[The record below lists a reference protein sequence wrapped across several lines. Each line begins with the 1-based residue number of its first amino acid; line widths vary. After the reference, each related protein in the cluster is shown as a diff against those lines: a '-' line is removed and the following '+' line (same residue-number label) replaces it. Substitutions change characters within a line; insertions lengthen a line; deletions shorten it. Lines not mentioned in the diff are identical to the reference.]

1 MKILIAEDE
10 VDLADALKILL
21 IKNNFI
27 VDVAYD
33 GIEAYDFIKT
43 YDYDALILDVMM
55 PKMDGFTLI
64 KKLRSEN
71 IKTPIMMLTA
81 RGEREDRILGFNSGA
96 DDYLPKPFDS
106 EELVVRIR
114 AMLRR
119 KDNYS
124 DNIISYKDLSFDKDK
139 AILYTKDKSVSL
151 NGKEYALM
159 DLFMSNP
166 LKVFSV
172 DSLLEKIW
180 GYEDVDIA
188 VIWVHISN
196 IRKKLKSIDSKVSIS
211 ISRGLGYFLES
222 KDV

>member
-10 VDLADALKILL
+10 VDLAEALKTLL
-21 IKNNFI
+21 IKNNFV
-27 VDVAYD
+27 VDVAND

-55 PKMDGFTLI
+55 PKMDGFTLL
-64 KKLRSEN
+64 KKLRSEDIN
-71 IKTPIMMLTA
+71 TPIMMLTA
-81 RGEREDRILGFNSGA
+81 RGEKEDRILGFNSGA

-211 ISRGLGYFLES
+211 ISRGLGYFLEH
-222 KDV
+222 KYV

>member
-21 IKNNFI
+21 IKNNFV

-81 RGEREDRILGFNSGA
+81 RGEKEDRILGFNSGA

-139 AILYTKDKSVSL
+139 ALLYTKDKSVSL

-211 ISRGLGYFLES
+211 ISRGLGYFLEY

>member
-10 VDLADALKILL
+10 IDLADALRALL

-33 GIEAYDFIKT
+33 GEEAYDFIKSV
-43 YDYDALILDVMM
+43 DYDALILDVMM
-55 PKMDGFTLI
+55 PKIDGFTLL
-64 KKLRSEN
+64 KKIRNEN
-71 IKTPIMMLTA
+71 IKTPVMMLTA
-81 RGEREDRILGFNSGA
+81 RSQRDDRILGFNSGA

-106 EELVVRIR
+106 EELIVRIK

-124 DNIISYKDLSFDKDK
+124 ADIITYKDLSFNKDS
-139 AILYTKDKSVSL
+139 ALLYTKGKSVSL

-159 DLFMSNP
+159 EQFMANP

-172 DSLLEKIW
+172 DNLLEKIW

-188 VIWVHISN
+188 VVWVHISN

-211 ISRGLGYFLES
+211 ISRGLGYFLEY

>member
-10 VDLADALKILL
+10 VDLADALKTLL

-33 GIEAYDFIKT
+33 GLEAYDFIKT
-43 YDYDALILDVMM
+43 YDYDALIFDVMM
-55 PKMDGFTLI
+55 PKMDGFTLL

-71 IKTPIMMLTA
+71 NKTPIMMLTS
-81 RGEREDRILGFNSGA
+81 RGERDDRIFGFNSGA

-106 EELVVRIR
+106 EELIVRIR

-124 DNIISYKDLSFDKDK
+124 DDIISYKDLSFNKDK
-139 AILYTKDKSVSL
+139 ALLYTKDKSISL

-159 DLFMSNP
+159 ELFMNNP
-166 LKVFSV
+166 LKVFSI

-196 IRKKLKSIDSKVSIS
+196 IRKKLKNIDSKVSIS
-211 ISRGLGYFLES
+211 ISRGLGYFLEY

>member
-21 IKNNFI
+21 IKNNFV

-81 RGEREDRILGFNSGA
+81 RGEKEDRILGFNSGA

-196 IRKKLKSIDSKVSIS
+196 IRKKLKSIDSKASIS
-211 ISRGLGYFLES
+211 ISRGLGYFLEY

>member
-10 VDLADALKILL
+10 VDLADALKTLL

-33 GIEAYDFIKT
+33 GLEAYDFIKT
-43 YDYDALILDVMM
+43 YDYDALIFDVMM
-55 PKMDGFTLI
+55 PKMDGFTLL

-71 IKTPIMMLTA
+71 NKTPIMMLTS
-81 RGEREDRILGFNSGA
+81 RGERDDRIFGFNSGA

-106 EELVVRIR
+106 EELIVRIR

-124 DNIISYKDLSFDKDK
+124 DDIISYKDLSFNKDK
-139 AILYTKDKSVSL
+139 ALLYTKDKSISL

-159 DLFMSNP
+159 ELFMNNP
-166 LKVFSV
+166 LKVFSI

-188 VIWVHISN
+188 VVWVHISN
-196 IRKKLKSIDSKVSIS
+196 IRKKLKNIDSKVSIS
-211 ISRGLGYFLES
+211 ISRGLGYFLEY

>member
-10 VDLADALKILL
+10 VDLAKALEAIL
-21 IKNNFI
+21 IKNNFV

-55 PKMDGFTLI
+55 PKMDGFTLL

-81 RGEREDRILGFNSGA
+81 RGEKEDRILGFNSGA

-196 IRKKLKSIDSKVSIS
+196 IRKKLKSIDSKASIS
-211 ISRGLGYFLES
+211 ISRGLGYFLEY

>member
-10 VDLADALKILL
+10 VDLAEALKTLL
-21 IKNNFI
+21 IKNNFV
-27 VDVAYD
+27 VDVAND

-55 PKMDGFTLI
+55 PKMDGFTLL

-211 ISRGLGYFLES
+211 ISRGLGYFLEY

>member
-10 VDLADALKILL
+10 VDLAKALEAIL
-21 IKNNFI
+21 IKNNFV

-55 PKMDGFTLI
+55 PKMDGFTLL

-114 AMLRR
+114 AILRR

-211 ISRGLGYFLES
+211 ISRGLGYFLEH